1 MNRQATELENVRRT
15 CKTRKPAS
23 NSSDGIVS
31 KETMR
36 NEPELTSLVR
46 VLLGA
51 IQARYAHTMKS
62 QDRQDFLTLTDEV
75 ILVTKDIR

>member
-51 IQARYAHTMKS
+51 IQAKYAHTMKS

>member
-51 IQARYAHTMKS
+51 IQAKYAHTIKAKIDKIFSPLQM
-62 QDRQDFLTLTDEV
+62 RLFL
-75 ILVTKDIR
+75 